1 MNEATQAAS
10 SAPPT
15 LARTTNTQ
23 PGQLVVSTRFMES
36 YDLIQPVDGGR
47 DLTPFQ
53 NSAGDLDVYTVGT
66 NNRVF
71 RFRPQVGGESGYA
84 ETDLGIEAF
93 QLSIYPNGLDRDN
106 PNILGLNDKGQLT
119 LSTYDA
125 VSGSY
130 QQEIF
135 QPPEATGR
143 IQQMKAT
150 QAYGNTYVNVILESD
165 EVATSFYDDEGTWQ
179 SRNWVPIKESEG
191 SDQNGTAARIALCW
205 NNPVQIPLYGIG
217 LDQRVLFAD
226 NRFRFSAWQKLG
238 SLLATAITV
247 VEDEEERLN
256 IFAADQDGYLWQ
268 KREKQFYSGT
278 DVQWDDWVQ
287 INDTVPLSGVRAVVN
302 AEGLLEVF
310 GIGRDGILYHTRQ
323 VADAKGKPVGWGTV
337 FPLGNPVPSSV
348 FAVGKNESGYSETFS
363 ITQDDQLY
371 HFWQDPNTT
380 QWYNARIPIPQPTE
394 METVSVHSAVI
405 QVTDDEAL
413 PQAGAKAMLKTSNLV
428 SLKINGLN
436 YVISEFVDREIT
448 ADPVGMIRIE
458 YITNTLA
465 SPTLFV
471 STEFMLDGEGVTIEP
486 NAQLQDKMYETTTDD
501 VWNAKGASGQYL
513 LQGEDRTRENAEAIA
528 DIMRQSMSLG
538 KPAPGAAPKSLEYLK
553 LNRTTTGLRHIP
565 RGSQGSPFRLDPS
578 QVEEQHWQVDFS
590 GGGVRF
596 HRFER
601 DEVAQLLES
610 KRATLQTT
618 SDAGIFGI
626 EWGDIWNAIKEG
638 VATIF
643 GGIKDFIVTTVV
655 DVATGLVKAIKTVF
669 TLIIDGA
676 EYLWE
681 STIEFFQQAFDIVQ
695 GLWEKLKAA
704 FEDLFAWLA
713 FLFQWDDIQRSA
725 RAMRH
730 TINTGLEFG
739 AIAIRSLK
747 EPIQQGFDSIEKVIQ
762 KAADE
767 FIAAINPEATLG
779 SYSTSQGEADPQTL
793 PANGHNPLLNGTLG
807 NAGGTKV
814 QAPEDFLKGLEDGPL
829 TGLVEELEKLAN
841 NFQFGDGKEAFDE
854 AVGYIT
860 QIGDNPDQI
869 LQLGLSAAVRLMES
883 VVLFAVEAAEGVVLS
898 IIDLVADLLDAIR
911 QLLNADWEI
920 PFVSQLWKL
929 ITGHSLTFTPI
940 DLVTTIIGVPA
951 TVAYKAAT
959 GKAPFPTDAS
969 VEEFENAYTV
979 QWLINQSGIQVPER
993 KEIAAADL
1001 SAMTAVI
1008 ESNKETWVTFGAVV
1022 WAIRGLVEPF
1032 QIGVAAFAD
1041 DPGTA
1046 GKVLSTVNVA
1056 GRFTS
1061 AFLSTPWLLDPDAGG
1076 ISCASQDDPQEF
1088 NNMIWVLQVFLGPTR
1103 GALLVASAWKG
1114 FKPAGRVSDLT
1125 LTLWGM
1131 AHFGMVVAL
1140 AVAEGSSKAT
1150 QAVANSLTTFA
1161 PQMLRFAAL
1170 PEWKDTAYGAVV
1182 PAALIVLVVF
1192 TYPVITLLNVLADDA
1207 NPEGAHQRLATVPA

>member
-1 MNEATQAAS
+1 MNEATQTAS

-53 NSAGDLDVYTVGT
+53 NNAGDLDVYTVGT

-71 RFRPQVGGESGYA
+71 RFRPEVGGESGYG

-93 QLSIYPNGLDRDN
+93 ELSIYPNGLDRDN
-106 PNILGLNDKGQLT
+106 PNILGLDDKGQLT

-125 VSGSY
+125 AEGTY
-130 QQEIF
+130 QQEVF

-143 IQQMKAT
+143 IKQMKAT

-165 EVATSFYDDEGTWQ
+165 EVATSFYTEDGTWQ

-226 NRFRFSAWQKLG
+226 NRFRFSAWQRLG
-238 SLLATAITV
+238 SLLATAIAV

-256 IFAADQDGYLWQ
+256 IFAADQDGFLWQ

-287 INDTVPLSGVRAVVN
+287 INGTVPLAGVRAVVN

-348 FAVGKNESGYSETFS
+348 FAVGKTESGYSETFS

-380 QWYNARIPIPQPTE
+380 QWYNARVPVPQPTE

-436 YVISEFVDREIT
+436 YVVSEFVDREIT

-465 SPTLFV
+465 APTLFV
-471 STEFMLDGEGVTIEP
+471 ATEFMLDGEGVTVEP
-486 NAQLQDKMYETTTDD
+486 NAQLQDKMYETTSDD
-501 VWNAKGASGQYL
+501 VWNAKGANGQYL
-513 LQGEDRTRENAEAIA
+513 LQGEDRTPENAEAIA

-538 KPAPGAAPKSLEYLK
+538 KPAPDAAPRSLEYLK
-553 LNRTTTGLRHIP
+553 LNRVTTGLRHHP
-565 RGSQGSPFRLDPS
+565 RGSVGSPFRLDPS

-601 DEVAQLLES
+601 DEVARLLEDKHAS
-610 KRATLQTT
+610 LQTT
-618 SDAGIFGI
+618 SQAGIFGI
-626 EWGDIWNAIKEG
+626 EWGDVWNAIKEG

-695 GLWEKLKAA
+695 GLWEKLKTA

-713 FLFQWDDIQRSA
+713 FLFQWDDIQRTA

-730 TINTGLEFG
+730 TVNTGLEFG

-747 EPIQQGFDSIEKVIQ
+747 EPIQQGFGSIERVIQ

-779 SYSTSQGEADPQTL
+779 SYSTSQGQPDPQSVT
-793 PANGHNPLLNGTLG
+793 AVGHDPLFNSTLG
-807 NAGGTKV
+807 NAGGTQV
-814 QAPEDFLKGLEDGPL
+814 QAPEDFLKGIEDGPL
-829 TGLVEELEKLAN
+829 TGLVEELEKLAD
-841 NFQFGDGKEAFDE
+841 NFQFGDGKEAFDQ

-911 QLLNADWEI
+911 QLLNASWQI

-929 ITGHSLTFTPI
+929 ITGEALTFTPI
-940 DLVTTIIGVPA
+940 DLMTTIVGVPA
-951 TVAYKAAT
+951 TVTYKAVN
-959 GKAPFPTDAS
+959 GEAPFPTDAS

-979 QWLINQSGIQVPER
+979 QWLLNQSGIQAPER
-993 KEIAAADL
+993 QKLAAADL
-1001 SAMTAVI
+1001 SRMTAVVA
-1008 ESNKETWVTFGAVV
+1008 SHKKLWVGFGAATWFV
-1022 WAIRGLVEPF
+1022 RTLLEPF
-1032 QIGVAAFAD
+1032 QVGVVALKEK
-1041 DPGTA
+1041 PGTA
-1046 GKVLSTVNVA
+1046 GKVLSTLNVI
-1056 GRFTS
+1056 GRFASS
-1061 AFLSTPWLLDPDAGG
+1061 AFSTPWLLDSEAGC

-1088 NNMIWVLQVFLGPTR
+1088 NNMIWLLQIFLGPSR
-1103 GALLVASAWKG
+1103 GALLVITAWSG
-1114 FKPAGRVSDLT
+1114 FEGAGRVSDLT

-1140 AVAEGSSKAT
+1140 AVAEGSSKAA
-1150 QAVANSLTTFA
+1150 QAVSNSLTTFA

-1170 PEWKDTAYGAVV
+1170 PEWAKTKYGAVV
-1182 PAALIVLVVF
+1182 PAALIVLIVL
-1192 TYPVITLLNVLADDA
+1192 TYPTIGFLNIFGGDDDA
-1207 NPEGAHQRLATVPA
+1207 VRLDLALASA

>member
-1 MNEATQAAS
+1 MTEATQFAA
-10 SAPPT
+10 P
-15 LARTTNTQ
+15 RTNEPE
-23 PGQLVVSTRFMES
+23 PGQLIVSTRFMES
-36 YDLIQPVDGGR
+36 YDLIQPVNGGR

-53 NSAGDLDVYTVGT
+53 NNAGDLDVYTVGT

-71 RFRPQVGGESGYA
+71 RFRPEVGGKSGYG

-93 QLSIYPNGLDRDN
+93 QLSLYPEGLDRDN
-106 PNILGLNDKGQLT
+106 PNILGLNSVGQLT

-125 VSGSY
+125 ARGAY
-130 QQEIF
+130 QQAVF
-135 QPPEATGR
+135 QPPDAAR
-143 IQQMKAT
+143 KIKQMKAT
-150 QAYGNTYVNVILESD
+150 QAYGNVYVNVILD
-165 EVATSFYDDEGTWQ
+165 NDVVATSFYTADGTWQ
-179 SRNWVPIKESEG
+179 SRDWVPIKEAEG

-217 LDQRVLFAD
+217 LDQRVLFSN
-226 NRFRFSAWQKLG
+226 NRFRFSYWEKLG

-256 IFAADQDGYLWQ
+256 IFAADQDGFLWQ

-287 INDTVPLSGVRAVVN
+287 INSSIALDGVRAVVN

-323 VADAKGKPVGWGTV
+323 IADSKGKPSGWGTL

-348 FAVGKNESGYSETFS
+348 FSVGKNAGGYSETFS
-363 ITQDDQLY
+363 ITRDDQLY

-394 METVSVHSAVI
+394 METVSVHSAVV
-405 QVTDDEAL
+405 QVTDNEAI
-413 PQAGAKAMLKTSNLV
+413 PKAGAKAMLKTSNLV

-436 YVISEFVDREIT
+436 YVISEFTTREIT
-448 ADPVGMIRIE
+448 ADPTGMIKIE

-465 SPTLFV
+465 APTLFV
-471 STEFMLDGEGVTIEP
+471 ATEFMVDGEGVTIEP
-486 NAQLQDKMYETTTDD
+486 NAQLQDSMYETTTDD
-501 VWNAKGASGQYL
+501 VWNAKGADGQYL
-513 LQGEDRTRENAEAIA
+513 LQGDDRTPENAEAIA
-528 DIMRQSMSLG
+528 EIMRQSMSLG

-553 LNRTTTGLRHIP
+553 LNRVTTGLRHHP

-601 DEVAQLLES
+601 EEVARLLES
-610 KRATLQTT
+610 KHATLRTT

-643 GGIKDFIVTTVV
+643 GGIKDFIVTTIV

-695 GLWEKLKAA
+695 GLWEKLKAT

-730 TINTGLEFG
+730 TVNTGLEFG

-747 EPIQQGFDSIEKVIQ
+747 QPIQQGFDNIEAVI
-762 KAADE
+762 KRAADE

-779 SYSTSQGEADPQTL
+779 SFATSQGEPDPQTL
-793 PANGHNPLLNGTLG
+793 AANGHDPLLNATLD

-814 QAPEDFLKGLEDGPL
+814 QAPEDFLKGVEDGPL
-829 TGLVEELEKLAN
+829 DNLVQELTKLAD
-841 NFQFGDGKEAFDE
+841 NFQFGDGKEAFDQ
-854 AVGYIT
+854 AVDYIT

-911 QLLNADWEI
+911 QLLNAEWEI

-929 ITGHSLTFTPI
+929 ITGHALTFKPI
-940 DLVTTIIGVPA
+940 DLTTTILSVPG
-951 TVAYKAAT
+951 TVAYKAVS

-969 VEEFENAYTV
+969 VEEFENAFTV

-993 KEIAAADL
+993 KQLAATDL
-1001 SAMTAVI
+1001 ASMTAVVEGSKDI
-1008 ESNKETWVTFGAVV
+1008 WITFGAVT
-1022 WAIRGLVEPF
+1022 WAIRGIVEPF
-1032 QIGVAAFAD
+1032 QIGVAAFAE
-1041 DPGTA
+1041 DPGTL
-1046 GKVLSTVNVA
+1046 GKSLGTINVI
-1056 GRFTS
+1056 GRFAS
-1061 AFLSTPWLLDPDAGG
+1061 AFFSTPWLLDSNAGG
-1076 ISCASQDDPQEF
+1076 ISCASQDEPQQF

-1114 FKPAGRVSDLT
+1114 FKGAGRVSDLT

-1140 AVAEGSSKAT
+1140 AVAEGSSKT
-1150 QAVANSLTTFA
+1150 IQAVANSLTTFA

-1170 PEWKDTAYGAVV
+1170 PEWAKTEYGAVV

-1192 TYPVITLLNVLADDA
+1192 TYPAITLLLVLGNKDDA
-1207 NPEGAHQRLATVPA
+1207 QAEVAGRRLAPMALPA